1 MTAQTLSDPEVR
13 SVLNKPVS
21 NSVETGVQRTPD
33 LVEIDPSKQFLPVG
47 KSSKGTF
54 WTLHSNAFPFDS
66 MSKETKKAKRSLYGI
81 PPQEIASN
89 RLRKTK
95 TLPVQVELLAVRK
108 HIHTLREIVILAS
121 RRIEVGDPIGKDLR
135 SLHAAKHR
143 APSGKGFST
152 MSDYLIRRYASH
164 CVRVLIQAQRA
175 SRSWIPPEYQEEM
188 ARSYKVRSGNG
199 KAFCNSGKDHKGYPR
214 GPQGDF
220 VPTQRGLQSRFRHSV
235 SRP

>member
-1 MTAQTLSDPEVR
+1 MPFLLTACLR
-13 SVLNKPVS
+13 K
-21 NSVETGVQRTPD
+21 QRKRNALFTAY
-33 LVEIDPSKQFLPVG
+33 LLRRLPLIGFVKRRHYPY
-47 KSSKGTF
+47 KSSY
-54 WTLHSNAFPFDS
+54 SPYVN
-66 MSKETKKAKRSLYGI
+66 
-81 PPQEIASN
+81 
-89 RLRKTK
+89 
-95 TLPVQVELLAVRK
+95 
-108 HIHTLREIVILAS
+108 IHTLREIVILAS